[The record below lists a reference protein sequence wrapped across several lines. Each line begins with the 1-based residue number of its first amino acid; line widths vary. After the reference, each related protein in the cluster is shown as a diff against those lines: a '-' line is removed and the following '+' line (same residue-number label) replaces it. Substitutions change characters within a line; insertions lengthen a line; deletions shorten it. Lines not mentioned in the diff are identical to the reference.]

1 MKLEARGLTTRF
13 PVPEG
18 TVHAVED
25 VSFTLPPGGSLALV
39 GESGCGKTVT
49 ALSLLGLVPPPGRVV
64 AGEVILGGR
73 DLAGLSE
80 GEWQEVR
87 GREIAMVFQD
97 PMTSLNPV
105 LTVER
110 QLTEPLRWHLG
121 MGGAEARARAIELL
135 EMVRIP
141 GAASRLR
148 DYPHQLSGG
157 QRQRVVLAM
166 ALACRP
172 AVLVADEP
180 TTALD
185 VTVQAQ
191 IVALVKELQEQLGMS
206 VLWITH
212 DLALAG
218 EVVERVAVMYA
229 GAIVEEAPVDELL
242 RNPRHPYT
250 AALLG
255 ALPVTDA
262 PGSRLAA
269 IEGRPPDLLA
279 VPGSACAFAPRCAW
293 AEPRC
298 SAGASPLRPVAPG
311 HAAACWR
318 WEETAGGVGASEY
331 PSAGGGA

>member
-1 MKLEARGLTTRF
+1 MRLEVRGLTTRF

-25 VSFTLPPGGSLALV
+25 VSFAVPPGGSLALV

-64 AGEVILGGR
+64 AGEVLLGGR
-73 DLAGLSE
+73 DLARLSE
-80 GEWQEVR
+80 GEWQDVR
-87 GREIAMVFQD
+87 GRQIAMVFQD

-135 EMVRIP
+135 ELVRIP
-141 GAASRLR
+141 GAASRMR

-157 QRQRVVLAM
+157 QRQRAMLAM

-191 IVALVKELQEQLGMS
+191 IVALVRELQEQLGMS

-229 GAIVEEAPVDELL
+229 GSIVEEAPVDELF

-250 AALLG
+250 QALLAALP
-255 ALPVTDA
+255 ATDA

-279 VPGSACAFAPRCAW
+279 APGAACAFAPRCAW

-298 SAGASPLRPVAPG
+298 SEGSPPLQAVALG
-311 HAAACWR
+311 HAVACWR
-318 WEETAGGVGASEY
+318 WEETVRGAGGAGS

>member
-1 MKLEARGLTTRF
+1 MRLEVRGLTTRF

-18 TVHAVED
+18 TVHAVEG
-25 VSFTLPPGGSLALV
+25 VSFTLPAGGSLALV

-49 ALSLLGLVPPPGRVV
+49 ALSLLGLVPHPGRVV
-64 AGEVILGGR
+64 AGAVLLGGK

-80 GEWQEVR
+80 EEWRAVR

-97 PMTSLNPV
+97 PMTCLNPV

-135 EMVRIP
+135 DMVRIP

-148 DYPHQLSGG
+148 DHPHQLSGG
-157 QRQRVVLAM
+157 QRQRVMLAM

-191 IVALVKELQEQLGMS
+191 IVALVRELQRELGMS

-229 GAIVEEAPVDELL
+229 GAIVEEATVDELF

-255 ALPVTDA
+255 ALPATGA
-262 PGSRLAA
+262 PGTRLAA

-279 VPGSACAFAPRCAW
+279 VPGAACAFAPRCAW

-298 SAGASPLRPVAPG
+298 REGAPPLQAVARG
-311 HAAACWR
+311 HEAACWR
-318 WEETAGGVGASEY
+318 WEETVGGAGGKGPPATGRGA
-331 PSAGGGA
+331 